1 MKSKYSTLTRVMLA
15 ALAALCIC
23 TSAFAGPDRSLMFIK
38 VDGQM
43 MKLVPMTKDVNLG
56 NGCTVCTRGIVSAKD
71 GRTID
76 IKDGELV
83 TSEGKVMSPAAL
95 HAHGG

>member
-1 MKSKYSTLTRVMLA
+1 MLA
-15 ALAALCIC
+15 ALAVVCIC
-23 TSAFAGPDRSLMFIK
+23 SSVFAGPNRSVMFIK
-38 VDGQM
+38 LDGQM
-43 MKLVPMTKDVNLG
+43 MKLVPLTEDVTLK
-56 NGCTVCTRGIVSAKD
+56 NGCTVCTRGVVTTKD
-71 GRTID
+71 GKIIN